1 MRAFEC
7 RLNRR
12 AINKTDENRASAAPA
27 DVEFE
32 IGCGTHVV
40 NKILR
45 GEAIITRARVCQH
58 DARVAAEAK
67 HVCAFH

>member
-32 IGCGTHVV
+32 IGCCAHVV
-40 NKILR
+40 NKILC
-45 GEAIITRARVCQH
+45 GEAIIIRARVCEC
-58 DARVAAEAK
+58 DACVAAELE